1 MNKIV
6 LVMALLLGFSFAAMA
21 AEKKNEKTITFT
33 VDMDCQSCVKK
44 IEGNIA
50 YEKGV
55 KDLKVSLDNK
65 ECKVTYRED
74 KTTPEKLIGA
84 FKKLGYK
91 AEVKPEDTKEKKSGN
106 TDSEHKGHNH

>member
-1 MNKIV
+1 MAFIV
-6 LVMALLLGFSFAAMA
+6 GFCFTSLA

-33 VDMDCQSCVKK
+33 VNMDCHSCVKK

-74 KTTPEKLIGA
+74 KTTPEKLIEA

-91 AEVKPEDTKEKKSGN
+91 AEVKPDETKEKKPAESGA
-106 TDSEHKGHNH
+106 EHNWHNHN

>member
-1 MNKIV
+1 MNRIV
-6 LVMALLLGFSFAAMA
+6 LLMAFIVGFCFTTMA

-33 VDMDCQSCVKK
+33 VNMDCQSCVKK

-65 ECKVTYRED
+65 ECKVTFRED

-91 AEVKPEDTKEKKSGN
+91 AEVKPDETKEKPAETGA
-106 TDSEHKGHNH
+106 DHKGHNHN